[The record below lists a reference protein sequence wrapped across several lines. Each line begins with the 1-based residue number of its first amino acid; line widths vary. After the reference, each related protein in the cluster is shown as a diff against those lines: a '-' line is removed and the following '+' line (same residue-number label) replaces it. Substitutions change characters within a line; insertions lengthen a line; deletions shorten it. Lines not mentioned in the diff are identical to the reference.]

1 MDIKTHTHEY
11 ECLVLGGGLAGLS
24 AVVRLAKEGVKV
36 AIISKVYPDRSH
48 SVEAEGGAAAEMD
61 KQEKSFESHR
71 QDTIHGGVYLNDQ
84 DTVKYF
90 VEQAPNVIEEIESW
104 GCIWDR
110 NEDGTIATRPFGGM
124 TKKRT
129 CYHGAN
135 TGRVMLRTLT
145 DTARKYEKHIHTY
158 YEFFVTDIFTE
169 NGFCV
174 GAAAIELKTGEL
186 HFFKAKTI
194 IIATGGAG
202 AVFKFTTNA
211 KINSGDGLALAWNVG
226 IPLMD
231 MEFMQYHPTCSPTGY
246 LITEGFRGD
255 GGRLYNVRG
264 ERFMKNYGHGPET
277 EEVVLN
283 KMEMCCRDIVSRII
297 YQEIQKG
304 NGIKTKWG
312 DMVLLD
318 ISHKEPDYILK
329 RLGEIHENVLRY
341 FGIDITKEGI
351 PVRPGV
357 HYTMGGIASDVTT
370 KTSVFGIFTAGEA
383 ACNGL
388 HGANRLGSNS
398 LTETLVFG
406 NRAGDEAL
414 KYIRRRDNNVV
425 TRSCYKKHAEDAKK
439 AFVTFMGKPALNKK
453 GWNAARIEEHLYE
466 IMENAAGVY
475 RDGPS
480 IEHGIEEFTKLKAE
494 FAEMG
499 PEDKILTA
507 FNSNLVYTL
516 ELRSKFAVAEAIL
529 YSALYRT
536 ESRGAHQRADYPE
549 TDNHNWLKHSLVTK
563 GAEGGLPVV
572 TYRDVVILDEV
583 PENITRSNT

>member
-24 AVVRLAKEGVKV
+24 AVVRLAREGVKV

-61 KQEKSFESHR
+61 KQEESFRSHVL
-71 QDTIHGGVYLNDQ
+71 DTIRGGVYLNDQ

-145 DTARKYEKHIHTY
+145 DTARKYEEHIHTY
-158 YEFFVTDIFTE
+158 YEFFVTNIFVE
-169 NGFCV
+169 NGRCV
-174 GAAAIELKTGEL
+174 GAAAVELKTGEL
-186 HFFKAKTI
+186 HFFKARTI

-211 KINSGDGLALAWNVG
+211 KINSGDGLALAWNAG

-255 GGRLYNVRG
+255 GGRLYNVHG

-277 EEVVLN
+277 EGVVLN
-283 KMEMCCRDIVSRII
+283 KMEMCCRDIVSRVI

-318 ISHKEPDYILK
+318 ISYKEPGYIK
-329 RLGEIHENVLRY
+329 KQLGEIHENVLRY
-341 FGIDITKEGI
+341 FGIDITKEGV

-357 HYTMGGIASDVTT
+357 HYTMGGVATDVTT
-370 KTSVFGIFTAGEA
+370 KTSVLGIFAAGEA

-406 NRAGDEAL
+406 KRAGDEAL
-414 KYIRRRDNNVV
+414 KFIRTYEGNSVSKSVFR
-425 TRSCYKKHAEDAKK
+425 KHVKDATN
-439 AFVTFMGKPALNKK
+439 TFLEFMEKPATSGK
-453 GWNAARIEEHLYE
+453 GWNAARIEDRLYE

-480 IEHGIEEFTKLKAE
+480 IEHGIEEFTKLKTE
-494 FAEMG
+494 FLAMG

-507 FNSNLVYTL
+507 FNTNLVYTL

-529 YSALYRT
+529 YSALHRT
-536 ESRGAHQRADYPE
+536 ESRGAHQRADYPQ
-549 TDNHNWLKHSLVTK
+549 TDDANWLKHSLITK
-563 GAEGGLPVV
+563 GIDGGSPTV
-572 TYRDVVILDEV
+572 TCRDVIILDVSPDEH
-583 PENITRSNT
+583 NKD